1 MTLRPEYTLGHSPYN
16 AFLFATVGE
25 EKEGVPLSVFSAL
38 TRLGYDPWREAARL
52 AALPQET
59 AARAFAVT
67 IAMLPEGNWNAADVE
82 AMAARLVSWLPRA
95 GWGPGSASSATPAIP
110 VLKKNDKK
118 QAKGTAMNGG
128 SGLGMLLA
136 CGILVVA
143 VFLFVKDVTT
153 DNNLEGND
161 RGATMQM
168 QGVSLQY
175 QGPAR
180 S

>member
-38 TRLGYDPWREAARL
+38 TRLGYDPWREAERL

-67 IAMLPEGNWNAADVE
+67 IAMLPEGDWNAADVE
-82 AMAARLVSWLPRA
+82 MMAARLVGWLP
-95 GWGPGSASSATPAIP
+95 GPGRGIALGAGPTPAIP
-110 VLKKNDKK
+110 VLRKNDKK

>member
-52 AALPQET
+52 ASLPQET

-67 IAMLPEGNWNAADVE
+67 IAMLPEGDWNAADVE
-82 AMAARLVSWLPRA
+82 TMAARLVGWLPVS
-95 GWGPGSASSATPAIP
+95 GATPAIP
-110 VLKKNDKK
+110 VLRKNDKK
-118 QAKGTAMNGG
+118 QTKGTAMNGG

-153 DNNLEGND
+153 DNNLEAGRN
-161 RGATMQM
+161 ATMQM

-175 QGPAR
+175 QGPVR

>member
-38 TRLGYDPWREAARL
+38 TRLGYDPWCEAARL

-67 IAMLPEGNWNAADVE
+67 IAMLPEGDWKAADVE
-82 AMAARLVSWLPRA
+82 TMAARLVGWLPSV
-95 GWGPGSASSATPAIP
+95 GSASRAAPAVS

-118 QAKGTAMNGG
+118 QSKGTAMNGG
-128 SGLGMLLA
+128 SAIGMLLA
-136 CGILVVA
+136 CGLLVA
-143 VFLFVKDVTT
+143 ALFLFVKDFTT
-153 DNNLEGND
+153 DNNLEGSRNN
-161 RGATMQM
+161 MIQM

-175 QGPAR
+175 QGTAP